1 MDSKITRLIEQ
12 ASVIVGALPY
22 LQAYRDKT
30 FLIKFGGS
38 AMDDTRLVKK
48 LMRDIVLLEVLG
60 FNPVIVHGG
69 GKAISKAMAEAGLEA
84 RFVNGLR
91 VTTPEAISI
100 VERTLSGTINPGLV
114 QMFRDY
120 GGKGVGIPGTEIF
133 VGERIHEKDEQGNPI
148 DIGEVG
154 NVIGCLTERIT
165 EALEL
170 QITPIV
176 SPLAKELGT
185 HKPLNVN
192 ADLAAAAL
200 AKEEATGA
208 PACAMVLPDGR
219 VVTGKT
225 SSLLGASAALLLNAL
240 KAMAGI
246 RSDMNLIS
254 NQVIEP
260 ISALKIQS
268 LGHHNPRLHSDEV
281 LIALAISALTNPL
294 ADMARAQLGT
304 LRGCD
309 AHFSVIISEEDIK
322 LYKRLGIHVSCEP
335 KYESKRLYHK

>member
-38 AMDDTRLVKK
+38 AMDDARLVKK

-165 EALEL
+165 EALDRREYVCFQGDRYL
-170 QITPIV
+170 NKEKLLTTSFMGKEAKFPMG
-176 SPLAKELGT
+176 PFLLASKLKVPVVFYFAMREAKKNYRFHFFIAEAVVHTKE
-185 HKPLNVN
+185 KR
-192 ADLAAAAL
+192 A
-200 AKEEATGA
+200 EQ
-208 PACAMVLPDGR
+208 
-219 VVTGKT
+219 
-225 SSLLGASAALLLNAL
+225 ALLEQYTQTL
-240 KAMAGI
+240 
-246 RSDMNLIS
+246 
-254 NQVIEP
+254 E
-260 ISALKIQS
+260 KIVRQYPEQWF
-268 LGHHNPRLHSDEV
+268 NYYPFW
-281 LIALAISALTNPL
+281 T
-294 ADMARAQLGT
+294 
-304 LRGCD
+304 
-309 AHFSVIISEEDIK
+309 
-322 LYKRLGIHVSCEP
+322 
-335 KYESKRLYHK
+335 

>member
-30 FLIKFGGS
+30 FLINLAAAPWMTPAWS
-38 AMDDTRLVKK
+38 KK

-133 VGERIHEKDEQGNPI
+133 VGERIHEK
-148 DIGEVG
+148 
-154 NVIGCLTERIT
+154 R
-165 EALEL
+165 
-170 QITPIV
+170 
-176 SPLAKELGT
+176 
-185 HKPLNVN
+185 
-192 ADLAAAAL
+192 
-200 AKEEATGA
+200 
-208 PACAMVLPDGR
+208 
-219 VVTGKT
+219 
-225 SSLLGASAALLLNAL
+225 
-240 KAMAGI
+240 
-246 RSDMNLIS
+246 
-254 NQVIEP
+254 
-260 ISALKIQS
+260 
-268 LGHHNPRLHSDEV
+268 
-281 LIALAISALTNPL
+281 
-294 ADMARAQLGT
+294 
-304 LRGCD
+304 
-309 AHFSVIISEEDIK
+309 
-322 LYKRLGIHVSCEP
+322 
-335 KYESKRLYHK
+335 

>member
-38 AMDDTRLVKK
+38 AMDDARLVKK
-48 LMRDIVLLEVLG
+48 LRRDIVLLEVLG

-192 ADLAAAAL
+192 ADLQ
-200 AKEEATGA
+200 
-208 PACAMVLPDGR
+208 PPPLPR
-219 VVTGKT
+219 N
-225 SSLLGASAALLLNAL
+225 SS
-240 KAMAGI
+240 
-246 RSDMNLIS
+246 R
-254 NQVIEP
+254 
-260 ISALKIQS
+260 
-268 LGHHNPRLHSDEV
+268 
-281 LIALAISALTNPL
+281 
-294 ADMARAQLGT
+294 
-304 LRGCD
+304 
-309 AHFSVIISEEDIK
+309 
-322 LYKRLGIHVSCEP
+322 
-335 KYESKRLYHK
+335 

>member
-38 AMDDTRLVKK
+38 AMDDARLVKK

-154 NVIGCLTERIT
+154 NVIGCLT
-165 EALEL
+165 
-170 QITPIV
+170 
-176 SPLAKELGT
+176 
-185 HKPLNVN
+185 
-192 ADLAAAAL
+192 
-200 AKEEATGA
+200 
-208 PACAMVLPDGR
+208 
-219 VVTGKT
+219 
-225 SSLLGASAALLLNAL
+225 
-240 KAMAGI
+240 
-246 RSDMNLIS
+246 
-254 NQVIEP
+254 
-260 ISALKIQS
+260 
-268 LGHHNPRLHSDEV
+268 
-281 LIALAISALTNPL
+281 
-294 ADMARAQLGT
+294 
-304 LRGCD
+304 
-309 AHFSVIISEEDIK
+309 
-322 LYKRLGIHVSCEP
+322 
-335 KYESKRLYHK
+335 

>member
-1 MDSKITRLIEQ
+1 MIDMDSKITRLIEQ

-38 AMDDTRLVKK
+38 AMDDARLVKK

-84 RFVNGLR
+84 RFINDLR

-133 VGERIHEKDEQGNPI
+133 VGERIQEKDEQGNPV

-154 NVIGCLTERIT
+154 NVIGCLTDRIT

-200 AKEEATGA
+200 AKELKPVKLISLTDACPTPCCWKSSLRTASVRKSSGNSADHPPPCAFSSFFRPSHWRRPPSPCSPLRPAFPAPGPSPSPDSRGTCRECSSCRTAGRDPSTCARFSTGA
-208 PACAMVLPDGR
+208 GNW
-219 VVTGKT
+219 T
-225 SSLLGASAALLLNAL
+225 ASA
-240 KAMAGI
+240 
-246 RSDMNLIS
+246 
-254 NQVIEP
+254 
-260 ISALKIQS
+260 
-268 LGHHNPRLHSDEV
+268 
-281 LIALAISALTNPL
+281 
-294 ADMARAQLGT
+294 
-304 LRGCD
+304 
-309 AHFSVIISEEDIK
+309 
-322 LYKRLGIHVSCEP
+322 
-335 KYESKRLYHK
+335 

>member
-38 AMDDTRLVKK
+38 AMDDARLVKK

-120 GGKGVGIPGTEIF
+120 GGKGVAF
-133 VGERIHEKDEQGNPI
+133 
-148 DIGEVG
+148 
-154 NVIGCLTERIT
+154 
-165 EALEL
+165 
-170 QITPIV
+170 
-176 SPLAKELGT
+176 
-185 HKPLNVN
+185 
-192 ADLAAAAL
+192 
-200 AKEEATGA
+200 
-208 PACAMVLPDGR
+208 PAR
-219 VVTGKT
+219 K
-225 SSLLGASAALLLNAL
+225 SSLGNASM
-240 KAMAGI
+240 KK
-246 RSDMNLIS
+246 MN
-254 NQVIEP
+254 
-260 ISALKIQS
+260 
-268 LGHHNPRLHSDEV
+268 
-281 LIALAISALTNPL
+281 
-294 ADMARAQLGT
+294 RAT
-304 LRGCD
+304 
-309 AHFSVIISEEDIK
+309 
-322 LYKRLGIHVSCEP
+322 P
-335 KYESKRLYHK
+335 

>member
-38 AMDDTRLVKK
+38 AMDDARLVKK

-192 ADLAAAAL
+192 ADLAAAPLATEVHGPAADL
-200 AKEEATGA
+200 AKELKPVKLIYISDVPGIMKDPSDPSTLIKSVTRTEALDLIKDGTVSGGMIPKIHSA
-208 PACAMVLPDGR
+208 IDALNAGVRKVHFIDGRLPHTLLLEIFTPDGIG
-219 VVTGKT
+219 TEI
-225 SSLLGASAALLLNAL
+225 
-240 KAMAGI
+240 I
-246 RSDMNLIS
+246 RE
-254 NQVIEP
+254 Q
-260 ISALKIQS
+260 
-268 LGHHNPRLHSDEV
+268 R
-281 LIALAISALTNPL
+281 
-294 ADMARAQLGT
+294 
-304 LRGCD
+304 
-309 AHFSVIISEEDIK
+309 
-322 LYKRLGIHVSCEP
+322 
-335 KYESKRLYHK
+335 

>member
-38 AMDDTRLVKK
+38 AMDDARLVKK

-84 RFVNGLR
+84 RFINGLR

-100 VERTLSGTINPGLV
+100 VERTLSRTINPGLV

-165 EALEL
+165 EAL
-170 QITPIV
+170 
-176 SPLAKELGT
+176 AKELGT

-200 AKEEATGA
+200 AKELKPVKLIYISDVPGIMKDPSDPSTLIKSVTRTEALDLIKDGTVSGGMIPKIHSA
-208 PACAMVLPDGR
+208 IDALNAGVRKVHFIDGRLPHTLLLEIFTPDGIG
-219 VVTGKT
+219 TEI
-225 SSLLGASAALLLNAL
+225 
-240 KAMAGI
+240 I
-246 RSDMNLIS
+246 RE
-254 NQVIEP
+254 Q
-260 ISALKIQS
+260 
-268 LGHHNPRLHSDEV
+268 R
-281 LIALAISALTNPL
+281 
-294 ADMARAQLGT
+294 
-304 LRGCD
+304 
-309 AHFSVIISEEDIK
+309 
-322 LYKRLGIHVSCEP
+322 
-335 KYESKRLYHK
+335 

>member
-38 AMDDTRLVKK
+38 AMDDARLVKK

-120 GGKGVGIPGTEIF
+120 GGKGVGIPA
-133 VGERIHEKDEQGNPI
+133 RK
-148 DIGEVG
+148 
-154 NVIGCLTERIT
+154 
-165 EALEL
+165 
-170 QITPIV
+170 
-176 SPLAKELGT
+176 
-185 HKPLNVN
+185 
-192 ADLAAAAL
+192 
-200 AKEEATGA
+200 
-208 PACAMVLPDGR
+208 
-219 VVTGKT
+219 
-225 SSLLGASAALLLNAL
+225 SSLGNASM
-240 KAMAGI
+240 KK
-246 RSDMNLIS
+246 MN
-254 NQVIEP
+254 
-260 ISALKIQS
+260 
-268 LGHHNPRLHSDEV
+268 
-281 LIALAISALTNPL
+281 
-294 ADMARAQLGT
+294 RAT
-304 LRGCD
+304 
-309 AHFSVIISEEDIK
+309 
-322 LYKRLGIHVSCEP
+322 P
-335 KYESKRLYHK
+335 